1 MLKLLYPMFIDH
13 EWNKYQQTLVCHAG
27 SYYQTSTDASS
38 YWNAIAYEKL
48 FLEQTEIVHAEQYF
62 EVLPT
67 QVFKVMI

>member
-1 MLKLLYPMFIDH
+1 
-13 EWNKYQQTLVCHAG
+13 LVCHAG

-48 FLEQTEIVHAEQYF
+48 FLEQTEIVHAEQHF